1 MKFKIGDEVRIIHG
15 ATLIDNR
22 VLPSNMSGI
31 RLYIRNVKDDCY
43 TIGRATSGPV
53 LGDIAESNLRFFE
66 ENEAMINPFIIQV
79 LENDTPI
86 YHSPSKT
93 SGIIRRVDSSVLY
106 MIVDE
111 RAGFG
116 KLQMGA
122 GWVEL
127 AKVKKFK

>member
-22 VLPSNMSGI
+22 VLPSNISGT

-43 TIGRATSGPV
+43 TIGRAVSGPV

-66 ENEAMINPFIIQV
+66 ENDAMIDPFIIQV

-93 SGIIRRVDSSVLY
+93 SGIIRRASSSVLL

-111 RAGFG
+111 RVGFG

-122 GWVEL
+122 GWIEL
-127 AKVKKFK
+127 SKVRKF

>member
-22 VLPSNMSGI
+22 VLPSNISGT

-43 TIGRATSGPV
+43 TIGRAVSGPV

-66 ENEAMINPFIIQV
+66 ENDAMIDPFIIQV

-93 SGIIRRVDSSVLY
+93 SGIIRRASSSVLL

-111 RAGFG
+111 RVGFG
-116 KLQMGA
+116 KL
-122 GWVEL
+122 
-127 AKVKKFK
+127 